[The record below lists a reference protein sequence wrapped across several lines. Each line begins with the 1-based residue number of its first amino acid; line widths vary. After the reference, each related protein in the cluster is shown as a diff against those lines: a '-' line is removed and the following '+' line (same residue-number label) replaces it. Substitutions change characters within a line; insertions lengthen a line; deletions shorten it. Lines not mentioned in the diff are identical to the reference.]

1 MVNKIKYNIKQ
12 LMLGIVRGFI
22 FLKNKATD
30 MMRGLYLLICSFLK
44 FLGNYPSL
52 IVFLIGLTLINVGV
66 YMFIPFLCYI
76 TTGAT
81 LVGLSFIIDRLIDEN
96 IRLKGRED
104 KNE

>member
-1 MVNKIKYNIKQ
+1 MINKIKYNTKQ

-22 FLKNKATD
+22 FVKKKVTD
-30 MMRGLYLLICSFLK
+30 MMRGLYLLMSSFLRL
-44 FLGNYPSL
+44 LGNYPSL

-76 TTGAT
+76 TTGVT

-96 IRLKGRED
+96 IKLKGKD
-104 KNE
+104 GKN